1 MPLNRQQIAVVD
13 FENFVG
19 QIPQYPP
26 LSVVRACATVIER
39 IATEQYPD
47 LEMAWRI
54 AAFSSEE
61 SGQEEEARYIIQA
74 SRLLDRMGYSV
85 FSVHRRR
92 DAADQKITRHAIA
105 LLHDRRIKL
114 CLLATQDS
122 GTPFVEFLNRV
133 KIRTRIHLVGHD
145 YIPNTFA
152 AEGIPFSLIGED
164 ILRLLEAFHPG
175 PCPQRAE
182 GSYAP
187 PRLQRSEAVQAALP
201 VVPPAPPR
209 LPSACRADPVAPTIR
224 ESALAFLNHRPVADP
239 QHLKWVE
246 QVFRIIQTTIAEG
259 WQLGFF
265 SLYQKVRW
273 NISRPFPPDDTLRDI
288 VDVMADRF
296 FQRRSILV
304 PKEDAMESFLRKIG
318 QRFSS

>member
-1 MPLNRQQIAVVD
+1 MSSRRQQIAVVD

-19 QIPQYPP
+19 HVPQYPP

-61 SGQEEEARYIIQA
+61 SGQAEEARYIIQA
-74 SRLLDRMGYSV
+74 SRLLDRMGYGV
-85 FSVHRRR
+85 FSVDRRR

-122 GTPFVEFLNRV
+122 GTPFVEFLNRI

-145 YIPNTFA
+145 YIPNTFG

-164 ILRLLEAFHPG
+164 ILRLLEAFHPD

-182 GSYAP
+182 DSYAP
-187 PRLQRSEAVQAALP
+187 PRLQRSEAVQAAFP
-201 VVPPAPPR
+201 VVPPAPLS
-209 LPSACRADPVAPTIR
+209 LPSACGADPVAPTVR

-239 QHLKWVE
+239 QHLQWVE
-246 QVFRIIQTTIAEG
+246 QVFMLIQTAVAAR
-259 WQLGFF
+259 WQVGFL
-265 SLYQKVRW
+265 SLYQKAKWSV
-273 NISRPFPPDDTLRDI
+273 SGPSPPDDALKDI
-288 VDVMADRF
+288 VDIMANRF
-296 FQRRSILV
+296 FERRSILI
-304 PKEDAMESFLRKIG
+304 PRKDAMQSFLQKMK
-318 QRFSS
+318 